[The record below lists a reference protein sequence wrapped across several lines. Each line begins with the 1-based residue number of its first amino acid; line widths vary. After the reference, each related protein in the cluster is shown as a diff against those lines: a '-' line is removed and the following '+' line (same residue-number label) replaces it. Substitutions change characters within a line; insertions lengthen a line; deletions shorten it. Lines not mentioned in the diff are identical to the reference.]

1 MQRIML
7 KSKIHR
13 ATVTDANIDYEGSIT
28 LDEDLMEAAA
38 LLPFEQVHI
47 YNITNGERFRTYVIK
62 GGRGKGD
69 VCVNGA
75 AAHLAK
81 KGHIIIIASYA
92 SMDER
97 ETAGHQ
103 PVLVYVDDE
112 NRIKDIARDMLKTKI
127 HVPAGIKQ
135 GKAVV

>member
-28 LDEDLMEAAA
+28 LDEDLMEAAN

-47 YNITNGERFRTYVIK
+47 YNITNGERFQTYVIK
-62 GGRGKGD
+62 GDRGKGD

-81 KGHIIIIASYA
+81 KEHIIIIASYA
-92 SMDER
+92 GMDEKV
-97 ETAGHQ
+97 APAHQ
-103 PVLVYVDDE
+103 PVLVYVDAE
-112 NRIKDIARDMLKTKI
+112 NKIKDIARGMVNTKI
-127 HVPAGIKQ
+127 
-135 GKAVV
+135 KAAV

>member
-92 SMDER
+92 GMDEK
-97 ETAGHQ
+97 EAAVHQ

-112 NRIKDIARDMLKTKI
+112 NRIKDIARGMVNTKI
-127 HVPAGIKQ
+127 
-135 GKAVV
+135 KAAV

>member
-13 ATVTDANIDYEGSIT
+13 ATVTDANIDYEGSVSI
-28 LDEDLMEAAA
+28 DESLMEAADIF
-38 LLPFEQVHI
+38 PFEQVHI
-47 YNITNGERFRTYVIK
+47 YNITNGERFQTYVIK

-69 VCVNGA
+69 VCINGA

-92 SMDER
+92 GME
-97 ETAGHQ
+97 EKEAAGHQ

-112 NRIKDIARDMLKTKI
+112 NKIKKEKAIY
-127 HVPAGIKQ
+127 
-135 GKAVV
+135 GKLIY

>member
-28 LDEDLMEAAA
+28 LDEELMEAAG

-47 YNITNGERFRTYVIK
+47 YNITNGERFQTYAIN
-62 GGRGKGD
+62 GERGKGD
-69 VCVNGA
+69 VSINRA

-81 KGHIIIIASYA
+81 KGHIIIIASYV
-92 SMDER
+92 SMEDIE
-97 ETAGHQ
+97 AINHQ
-103 PVLVYVDDE
+103 PILVYLANRLFDVVDRRNMIRE
-112 NRIKDIARDMLKTKI
+112 IIGGTAATPHPR
-127 HVPAGIKQ
+127 P
-135 GKAVV
+135 